1 MIKWEY
7 KDYRPQ
13 GFECYEAQYGQ
24 FYSLAIS
31 KLLDTGTRYTIRWYY
46 RGMTE
51 IKEHIDAQDWDEAKS
66 IAISIIKNYFD
77 RQAKYWRDM
86 KTGFANWAQE

>member
-13 GFECYEAQYGQ
+13 GFECWEAAWGKN
-24 FYSLAIS
+24 YSIGVSHLG
-31 KLLDTGTRYTIRWYY
+31 GTRYTVRWYY
-46 RGMTE
+46 KGMTE
-51 IKEHIDAQDWDEAKS
+51 IKEHIDVQNWDEAKS
-66 IAISIIKNYFD
+66 SAISIIKNYFD

-86 KTGFANWAQE
+86 KTGFANWVQE